1 MGTGIATLLVGGE
14 EGRGV
19 GGRLTAIQTDS
30 STGTVIEASDT
41 EAGGTGGTTQRR
53 LCSRRRQHRH
63 DQWEFTVESGVA
75 SNGENPTLTLETG
88 TRYVVENRGCSAHPF
103 VLLNGN
109 DTSLLTQMTAERSQ
123 TTPT

>member
-1 MGTGIATLLVGGE
+1 MVTLLVGGE

-19 GGRLTAIQTDS
+19 GRRRHRLTRRQALPPKRATPRQ
-30 STGTVIEASDT
+30 VVRRRE
-41 EAGGTGGTTQRR
+41 TQRR
-53 LCSRRRQHRH
+53 SCSRRRQHRH
-63 DQWEFTVESGVA
+63 DQWEFAVESGVA